1 MSGTRRWEKR
11 RLHLVGGVTV
21 GLDNVLEIASEI

>member
-1 MSGTRRWEKR
+1 MSGIRRWEKR

-21 GLDNVLEIASEI
+21 RLDNVLEVVSGI